1 MYKIEI
7 YNWKSTKCNPMG
19 IMQLLKF
26 IHQKCPECS
35 NTIHL
40 SELSGKSIVIDISI
54 YMYKY
59 KINGHLFDNM
69 YLLSTL
75 LLEHS
80 ITPVFVFDGPKHFYK
95 QRTLEKRSKI
105 KSDAIKQLNH
115 ISKSTKGIDKKTLT
129 SIKNKST
136 RITEKDVEQIKELL
150 TTLGIQYIDAP
161 YEADEICAKL
171 MIDKKVYAC
180 LSDDTDMFAYGCS
193 KILTNIDLFHETTKM
208 YNMSQILRTL
218 RISQTTFRELCI
230 LSGTDYNES
239 FGTMY
244 SHYNR
249 YQEYKKTKTKKG
261 YYEWLHDNK
270 YIKGIIYL
278 SKLYLKFDLNSSN
291 YAELKVFEKMVLS
304 KNQIFK
310 TKLNLLLRKN
320 HFINP

>member
-1 MYKIEI
+1 
-7 YNWKSTKCNPMG
+7 MG

-26 IHQKCPECS
+26 IHKNCS
-35 NTIHL
+35 DCSKIIHL
-40 SELSGKSIVIDISI
+40 SELSGKSIVIDTSI

-59 KINGHLFDNM
+59 KIKGHLFDNI

-95 QRTLEKRSKI
+95 QRTLERRSKI
-105 KSDAIKQLNH
+105 KSDAQKKLKYMEE
-115 ISKSTKGIDKKTLT
+115 SSVKIDRKTLN
-129 SIKNKST
+129 SIKNKTT

-193 KILTNIDLFHETTKM
+193 KILTNIDLFHETVKI

-218 RISQTTFRELCI
+218 RISQTTFREMCI
-230 LSGTDYNES
+230 LSGTDYNDS
-239 FGTMY
+239 FGVMQ

-249 YQEYKKTKTKKG
+249 YQEYKKSKTKKG
-261 YYEWLHDNK
+261 FYEWLHDNK

-278 SKLYLKFDLNSSN
+278 SKLYMKYDLNSSN
-291 YAELKVFEKMVLS
+291 YTELKVFENMTIS
-304 KNQIFK
+304 KNKIFD